1 MAGAAV
7 TPDQERSVEYHRPS
21 TTETSVGRASV
32 IAGLALLLMTALAV
46 FANFVVLDGL
56 VTPGDATG
64 TATAILGAEGTF
76 RLGIASLFVVA
87 VLDLTVAWALYTVF
101 KPVNAG
107 IALLSGWLRAVFAG
121 IFVVA
126 ISQLTSVPQ
135 LLGAT
140 GTGFTTEQQS
150 TQALLSIEAFYNVW
164 DGALILVGLHLVLV
178 GYLLYKSAAVQSYTS
193 GYVPKV
199 LGLLLALAGIG
210 YVVDSF
216 GRVLFAGYT
225 FELAV
230 FTFVGEVLL
239 ILWLL
244 VYGRRIDPTEDSVD
258 DESASVMT

>member
-7 TPDQERSVEYHRPS
+7 TPDQERSVEYQRPS

-32 IAGLALLLMTALAV
+32 IAGLALLLMTVLAV

-56 VTPGDATG
+56 VTRGDATG

-76 RLGIASLFVVA
+76 RLGIAALFAVA

-101 KPVNAG
+101 KPVHAG
-107 IALLSGWLRAVFAG
+107 VALLSGWFRAVFAG

-126 ISQLTSVPQ
+126 ISQLMSVPQ

-140 GTGFTTEQQS
+140 GTGFTTEQQA
-150 TQALLSIEAFYNVW
+150 TQALLSIEAFYNIW

-178 GYLLYKSAAVQSYTS
+178 GYLLYKSAAVQFYTS

-199 LGLLLALAGIG
+199 LGMLLILAGIG

-225 FELAV
+225 FEVAA

-244 VYGRRIDPTEDSVD
+244 IYGRRIRLDEDSVD
-258 DESASVMT
+258 DEPISVTT

>member
-7 TPDQERSVEYHRPS
+7 TPDQERSTEYHRSS

-32 IAGLALLLMTALAV
+32 IALLLMTVLAV

-56 VTPGDATG
+56 ITPGDATT
-64 TATAILGAEGTF
+64 TATAVLGAETTF
-76 RLGIASLFVVA
+76 RLGTASLFAVA
-87 VLDLTVAWALYTVF
+87 VLDLIVAWALYTVF
-101 KPVNAG
+101 KPVHVG
-107 IALLSGWLRAVFAG
+107 IALLSAWFRAVFAG
-121 IFVVA
+121 IFIVA
-126 ISQLTSVPQ
+126 ISQLMSVPQ

-140 GTGFTTEQQS
+140 GVGFTTEQQY
-150 TQALLSIEAFYNVW
+150 TLALLSIEAFYNIW

-178 GYLLYKSAAVQSYTS
+178 GYLLYKSEAVRSYPS

-199 LGLLLALAGIG
+199 LGLLLVLAGFG

-216 GRVLFAGYT
+216 GRVLFAGYS
-225 FELAV
+225 FEVAV

-244 VYGRRIDPTEDSVD
+244 VYGRRISPAEDGVD
-258 DESASVMT
+258 EESASVMS